1 MLMAVALIGAGFAAG
16 VILTALI
23 ALHAYGLLRE
33 EAVRIVD
40 SYGMMLGPQ
49 MIGHRSVSR
58 GGD

>member
-1 MLMAVALIGAGFAAG
+1 MSVVLVGAGFIAG

-23 ALHAYGLLRE
+23 ALHVYGLLRE

-40 SYGMMLGPQ
+40 SYGMMLGPPA
-49 MIGHRSVSR
+49 IGYRSVSH

>member
-1 MLMAVALIGAGFAAG
+1 MLMGVVLVGAGFLAG

-40 SYGMMLGPQ
+40 GYGIILGPPA
-49 MIGHRSVSR
+49 IGYRSTHH